1 MIFKKKTE
9 DFARLVQIKNLPIL
23 ILDETFNY
31 AFKNNKTNK
40 MAAIEEELR
49 ALLKEQGGLNSEYD
63 KLIKTKKIRLSK
75 ILNLSGE
82 IDESDSNETIKKMGT
97 NQELVEHIN
106 GKLDEIQKRREIL
119 PELIEKKNYELFSEN
134 VL

>member
-63 KLIKTKKIRLSK
+63 KLIKTRSEEHT
-75 ILNLSGE
+75 S
-82 IDESDSNETIKKMGT
+82 
-97 NQELVEHIN
+97 ELKSH
-106 GKLDEIQKRREIL
+106 
-119 PELIEKKNYELFSEN
+119 
-134 VL
+134 